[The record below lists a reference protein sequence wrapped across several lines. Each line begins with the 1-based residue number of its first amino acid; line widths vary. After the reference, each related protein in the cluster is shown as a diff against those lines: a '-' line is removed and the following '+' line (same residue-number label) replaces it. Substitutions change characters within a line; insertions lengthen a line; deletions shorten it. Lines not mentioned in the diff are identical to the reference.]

1 MNFFDTYDSRR
12 FGDTPKEM
20 TFRPSMESQA
30 RNENANQAQRTSSDN
45 PEKL

>member
-1 MNFFDTYDSRR
+1 MNFFDADDSRG
-12 FGDTPKEM
+12 FGDTPKEV
-20 TFRPSMESQA
+20 TFRRVKESQA